1 MLKRFSSKQAFCIA
15 LLALT
20 LLPIGFF
27 IFFSRSTD
35 VVGVAETKWLLMLI
49 GVAHVPATFA
59 FYANS
64 HFWQI
69 ARGNMLRYAWTPL
82 LLVVG
87 TGLAFAMADALV
99 QGFILA
105 GYWLWADMALRPAKH
120 RCERFYIDWRNGQAG
135 PSS

>member
-1 MLKRFSSKQAFCIA
+1 
-15 LLALT
+15 
-20 LLPIGFF
+20 
-27 IFFSRSTD
+27 
-35 VVGVAETKWLLMLI
+35 MLI

-59 FYANS
+59 FYADL

-99 QGFILA
+99 QGFYLA

-120 RCERFYIDWRNGQAG
+120 RCERFYIDWRNGKPAHPREKQLIKRQLSLVFWAFCRFSQWARFRFMGACAG
-135 PSS
+135 CPV